1 MSDGTISPGLMGN
14 GKECHFK
21 NTWVTLPIFL
31 GSELH
36 QCDQEMLLSR
46 FSWKSIEKHFF
57 SYISLS
63 LVSEDL
69 FGYIPGIGNHM

>member
-21 NTWVTLPIFL
+21 NTWVTLPRNAT
-31 GSELH
+31 
-36 QCDQEMLLSR
+36 SR